1 MRMVLVQ
8 LFIAL
13 TLTTD
18 DGDGDDTDI
27 KQVCQT
33 IVEMLVGFYDPSQL
47 TLEQISQIPFDYI
60 R

>member
-1 MRMVLVQ
+1 MKMVLVQ

-18 DGDGDDTDI
+18 DGGDDTDN